1 MINEEIR
8 DPEVRL
14 IDENGG
20 QLGIVG
26 IREAQALADQ
36 RNLDLVKIAPGSNP
50 PVCKLMDYGKY
61 RFEMAKREKERRKNQ
76 KIFEIKEVRISATIE
91 LHDMEVKAK
100 ATRKFLSDGN
110 KVKVSIR
117 FRGRQIT
124 HGDIGLDVMA
134 KFHEMLQEVA
144 VIERPARQEGRN
156 MFMVLAPKNN

>member
-14 IDENGG
+14 IDENGN
-20 QLGIVG
+20 QLGIVN
-26 IREAQALADQ
+26 IRDAQHLADE
-36 RNLDLVKIAPGSNP
+36 RSLDLVKISPNSNP

-61 RFEMAKREKERRKNQ
+61 RFEMAKREKEQRKNQ
-76 KIFEIKEVRISATIE
+76 KTIEVNETRLSATID

-100 ATRKFLSDGN
+100 ATRKFLQDGN

-124 HGDIGLDVMA
+124 HGDIGLDVMDQ
-134 KFHEMLQEVA
+134 FFNMVA
-144 VIERPARQEGRN
+144 DCAVKERPPKQEGRN
-156 MFMVLAPKNN
+156 MFMVLAPKN

>member
-1 MINEEIR
+1 MNEEIR

-14 IDENGG
+14 ISETGE
-20 QLGIVG
+20 QLGIVE
-26 IREAQALADQ
+26 IRKAQALADEKS
-36 RNLDLVKIAPGSNP
+36 LDLVKISPNANP

-61 RFEMAKREKERRKNQ
+61 RFEALKRDKEQRKNQ
-76 KIFEIKEVRISATIE
+76 KIVEMKEVRLSATID

-100 ATRKFLSDGN
+100 ACNKFLADGN

-134 KFHEMLQEVA
+134 RFFTMVEDAA
-144 VIERPARQEGRN
+144 VKERPPKMEGRN
-156 MFMVLAPKNN
+156 MFMVLAPKN

>member
-61 RFEMAKREKERRKNQ
+61 RFEMAKREKEQRKNQ
-76 KIFEIKEVRISATIE
+76 KIIEIKEVRLSATID

-100 ATRKFLSDGN
+100 ATRKFLSDVN

>member
-61 RFEMAKREKERRKNQ
+61 RFEMAKREKEQRKNQ
-76 KIFEIKEVRISATIE
+76 KIIEIKEVRLSATID

-100 ATRKFLSDGN
+100 ATRKFLSGGN

-124 HGDIGLDVMA
+124 HGDIGLDVMSQ
-134 KFHEMLQEVA
+134 FHGMVQDVA

>member
-36 RNLDLVKIAPGSNP
+36 RNLDLVKIAPASNP

-61 RFEMAKREKERRKNQ
+61 RFEMAKREKEQRKNQ
-76 KIFEIKEVRISATIE
+76 KIIEIKEVRLSATID

-124 HGDIGLDVMA
+124 HGDIGLDVMSQ
-134 KFHEMLQEVA
+134 FHGMVQDVA